1 MWIVDVVWMMDDGCG
16 CGIGI
21 TGIVVLPV
29 LYWYYC
35 DMWWIVAGGKRVSY
49 SVSSRVCSVTFSTG

>member
-1 MWIVDVVWMMDDGCG
+1 MMDDGCG

-49 SVSSRVCSVTFSTG
+49 TSC